1 MIEVAIAPNDST
13 RDDAVWR
20 LLTNDRSKPRR
31 EALSG
36 HSGGRKPRIV
46 YVQFFDGHIE
56 KFGGFR
62 EAAEYLG
69 LGLDRLRYLTHKPR
83 EFIIRGRHYLVY
95 TDKEAENS

>member
-1 MIEVAIAPNDST
+1 MIEARAPWDLT

-20 LLTNDRSKPRR
+20 LLTNDKSKPRR

-36 HSGGRKPRIV
+36 HHGGRKPRTV
-46 YVQFFDGHIE
+46 YVRFSDGHIE

-83 EFIIRGRHYLVY
+83 EFIIRGRHYLVF
-95 TDKEAENS
+95 TDREAENP